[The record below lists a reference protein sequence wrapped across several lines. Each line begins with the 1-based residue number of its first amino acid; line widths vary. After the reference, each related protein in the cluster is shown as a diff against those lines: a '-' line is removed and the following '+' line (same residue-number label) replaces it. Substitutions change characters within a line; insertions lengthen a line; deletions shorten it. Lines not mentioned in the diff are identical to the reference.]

1 MMFSMDYTDTQIQN
15 MHRDIYESD
24 RLFLRSRYRKIYI
37 YWNRMGISQLA
48 HFGMRMPINI
58 YSLYLGTYIS
68 FEDIKEVDSHDCN
81 ISRHLADD

>member
-1 MMFSMDYTDTQIQN
+1 MKAIDFSYAA
-15 MHRDIYESD
+15 DIE
-24 RLFLRSRYRKIYI
+24 KYI